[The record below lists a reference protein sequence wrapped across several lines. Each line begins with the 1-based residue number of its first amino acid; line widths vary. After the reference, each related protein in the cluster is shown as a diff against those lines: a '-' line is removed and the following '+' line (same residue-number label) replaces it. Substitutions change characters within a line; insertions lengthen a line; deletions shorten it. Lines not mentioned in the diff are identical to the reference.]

1 MPNDLPPPPPSHVIQ
16 DTGVRV
22 TNSSPWQATEPVITR
37 LEKERP
43 GFVFRESQLPPLQL
57 PEVLRTRDGTLA
69 ATAAEW
75 ETRVRPDTLDQFRRL
90 EFGQSP
96 PVPAGIKIESISK
109 DEHALGGVAIHETF
123 RIVMPVP
130 GPEKAFSFT
139 YSVFAPTGVIGKVPL
154 FLLLNNR
161 GVSAAD
167 PERATLSS
175 FWPVEMLIARGYGT
189 AVLHLPDVQPDR
201 PDGLSAGIIGAL
213 PVAAEKSERWGTLN
227 AWAWAA
233 SRVLDGLESFPYI
246 DATRV
251 AVIGHSRGGK
261 TALWA
266 GATDPR
272 FAMVIAN
279 CSGCGGAALS
289 RRPFGETVARI
300 NEVFPHWF
308 CENFKG
314 FGSDTKRLP
323 VDQHQL
329 LATILPRALYIGC
342 ADEDLWADPRGE
354 FIALTAASVVAP
366 LYGQPVLK
374 AEQLPPI
381 NQSMVAGSLGYHV
394 RAGGHDLTDW
404 DWQQYVAF
412 ADKSWKRPQ

>member
-1 MPNDLPPPPPSHVIQ
+1 MPIDLPPPSNVIQ
-16 DTGVRV
+16 HVGDHV
-22 TNSSPWQATEPVITR
+22 TSSSSWQPTEAVITR

-43 GFVFRESQLPPLQL
+43 GFIFRENQLPPLQL
-57 PEVLRTRDGTLA
+57 PEVLRSHDGSLA
-69 ATAAEW
+69 TTAAEW
-75 ETRVRPDTLDQFRRL
+75 ETRVRPETLEQFRHVV
-90 EFGQSP
+90 FGQSP
-96 PVPAGIKIESISK
+96 SVPAGFKIESVSE
-109 DEHALGGVAIHETF
+109 DRYALKGAAIHQTF
-123 RIVMPVP
+123 RVVVPVP
-130 GPEKAFSFT
+130 GPEKTFSFE
-139 YSVFAPTGVIGKVPL
+139 YSVFTPTSAAGKVPL

-161 GVSAAD
+161 GVNAAD

-201 PDGLSAGIIGAL
+201 PDGLSAGIIAAL
-213 PVAAEKSERWGTLN
+213 PVDAEKGEHWGTLA

-233 SRVLDGLESFPYI
+233 SRVLDGLQSSPSV

-266 GATDPR
+266 GATDSR

-314 FGSDTKRLP
+314 FGSDTTRLP
-323 VDQHQL
+323 IDQHQL

-354 FIALTAASVVAP
+354 FIALTAASAVAP
-366 LYGQPVLK
+366 LYGQPALD
-374 AEQLPPI
+374 ADQLPQI
-381 NQSMVAGSLGYHV
+381 NQSLVAGKLGYHV
-394 RAGGHDLTDW
+394 RSGGHDLTDW

-412 ADKSWKRPQ
+412 ADGVWKRH